1 MNPREQ
7 KIAIITGALA
17 ALFLVYWFWYLPWE
31 QKRTELLKRRDD
43 LQKQLYDTD
52 RIIGQRKATE
62 AAWKPLDAALKKQ
75 SEQEDVS
82 LALIGDMI
90 GLTQSVG
97 MNLSV
102 NNSHANDIAN
112 GPVVE
117 RGKTRT
123 PMYREHIL
131 ETKFDGTYEQF
142 LDLLGKISDAD
153 GLLRTRR
160 VTIRSEYEKS
170 PKLDV
175 ELRVTSIERKRS

>member
-1 MNPREQ
+1 MNEREK
-7 KIAIITGALA
+7 KIAIITGVLA
-17 ALFLVYWFWYLPWE
+17 ALFIVYWFWYLPWDAKRVALLGARGKLE
-31 QKRTELLKRRDD
+31 Q
-43 LQKQLYDTD
+43 QLAETNKV
-52 RIIGQRKATE
+52 IGQRRSAE
-62 AAWKPLDAALKKQ
+62 SAWKPLDAALKKQ

-90 GLTQSVG
+90 GLTQAAG

-102 NNSHANDIAN
+102 NNSHATDIAN
-112 GPVVE
+112 GPVIV
-117 RGKTRT
+117 RGNTRT

-131 ETKFDGTYEQF
+131 ETKFDGSYDQF
-142 LDLLGKISDAD
+142 LDLLSKISEAD

>member
-1 MNPREQ
+1 MNERE
-7 KIAIITGALA
+7 KKVAIVTGVLV
-17 ALFLVYWFWYLPWE
+17 ALFIVYWFWYLPWE
-31 QKRTELLKRRDD
+31 QKRTELLEARRK
-43 LQKQLYDTD
+43 LESQLNDTN
-52 RIIGQRKATE
+52 RIIGQRKAAE

-102 NNSHANDIAN
+102 NNSHASDIAN

-131 ETKFDGTYEQF
+131 ETKFDGSYDQF
-142 LDLLGKISDAD
+142 LELLSKISDAD